1 MAIGYKAGQSV
12 GVPLTV
18 ESVGETTEDT
28 TVSTSTPVTVGSIG
42 GVSSY
47 SYDNL
52 ISGLVAIIVFAIVLR
67 CLILFIDFVN
77 ALVSSGK
84 KI

>member
-1 MAIGYKAGQSV
+1 MAIGYSAGQSE

-28 TVSTSTPVTVGSIG
+28 TVVTVGSIG

-47 SYDNL
+47 SYNNL
-52 ISGLVAIIVFAIVLR
+52 ISGLVAIIVFAIILR
-67 CLILFIDFVN
+67 CLTLFIDFVN